1 MHRLVTYCN
10 FIEAGHGVKC
20 RSYESVTYIRLAK
33 HCKVADDPVIDDEVS
48 IWNDLLMREAMSK
61 GNVISLAER
70 KAALQTEAEF
80 LDLLDLDLKS
90 NPEGIKPL
98 PQGLVQRILAIRAQA
113 DENRRR
119 ELQEG

>member
-1 MHRLVTYCN
+1 
-10 FIEAGHGVKC
+10 
-20 RSYESVTYIRLAK
+20 
-33 HCKVADDPVIDDEVS
+33 
-48 IWNDLLMREAMSK
+48 MSK
-61 GNVISLAER
+61 GNVVSLAER

-80 LDLLDLDLKS
+80 LDLLDQDLKA
-90 NPEGIKPL
+90 NPENIKPL